1 MKMNYNYI
9 SCIDSRRKPDI
20 YIGGKINLPAKN
32 YRFTDITKKEA
43 NIKNEENNKNSI
55 NEMYD
60 SDKNKALDELSNNV
74 TGSIKKYKAYLNEE
88 NEHSNKIIDLSKLEE
103 IEDKYTSENNIIGE
117 LRKKGKSFDSD
128 ADEDGIL
135 IFLFLLKN

>member
-1 MKMNYNYI
+1 MNYNYI

-55 NEMYD
+55 NEIND
-60 SDKNKALDELSNNV
+60 SDKNKALDELSNKV
-74 TGSIKKYKAYLNEE
+74 TGSIKKSKAYLNEE

-117 LRKKGKSFDSD
+117 LREKGKSFDSD
-128 ADEDGIL
+128 DDEDGIL
-135 IFLFLLKN
+135 IFLIST